1 MNLNLPRSGR
11 VVVIDDKSNE
21 GLPLIKVLSKDKI
34 SVTYFTGR
42 KEELPE
48 QPFLDVRLVFLDI
61 VLEGVEGTDDKTK
74 LSIATGVIKC
84 IVHKDN
90 GPFILAAWTKHK
102 ELIEELEKRLKKEK
116 YQPIVV
122 DLQKYEFKDNK
133 TGKYDYNLKEIEKKL
148 KEKLENLSV
157 FEIFI
162 LWENIVYRSASSV
175 VNEFSGLVGFNDSW
189 NDELK
194 NILYKLAE
202 AQAGKTLDTNS
213 SQDILKNALFTF
225 DGIFLDTLEKN
236 IHKEPYNQMD
246 FSSLKS
252 GVEENVKGKI
262 NSRLILDKS
271 GLDGLYPGNV
281 YEIKNDDLLKKIVYD
296 FIYLEK
302 LLKEFAYMKG
312 VNLDVILDKDKKI
325 KNEYKPEFK
334 RFFKKIRD
342 TIKDNFIL
350 VQTEV
355 SPLCDFAQNKMKLS
369 RIVKGF
375 LCPIEV
381 QIDGSTIQT
390 DKKLKRRAHFLY
402 ITPVIEYKEKL
413 YRLVID
419 FRYFSANSID
429 EINKNTPIFR
439 LRKDILIDI
448 QTKLSS
454 HMNRP
459 GVLFV
464 E

>member
-61 VLEGVEGTDDKTK
+61 VLEGVEGADDKTK

-102 ELIEELEKRLKKEK
+102 ELIEELEKRLKKNK

-162 LWENIVYRSASSV
+162 LWENMVYRSASSV
-175 VNEFSGLVGFNDSW
+175 VNKFSGLVGFNDSW

-202 AQAGKTLDTNS
+202 AQAGKTLDTS
-213 SQDILKNALFTF
+213 LPQKIVENALLTF
-225 DGIFLDTLEKN
+225 DGIFVDTLEKN
-236 IHKEPYNQMD
+236 LHSNSDGMNVS
-246 FSSLKS
+246 FSESS
-252 GVEENVKGKI
+252 VEDNIIGKI
-262 NSRLILDKS
+262 NSKLLLDTS
-271 GLDGLYPGNV
+271 ELDRLYPGNV
-281 YEIKNDDLLKKIVYD
+281 YEINNKTHI
-296 FIYLEK
+296 
-302 LLKEFAYMKG
+302 KESLNTGNAME
-312 VNLDVILDKDKKI
+312 IEEI
-325 KNEYKPEFK
+325 KNKSIPV
-334 RFFKKIRD
+334 I
-342 TIKDNFIL
+342 I
-350 VQTEV
+350 EV
-355 SPLCDFAQNKMKLS
+355 SPLCDFVQNKMKLS

-375 LCPIEV
+375 LCPVEV
-381 QIDGSTIQT
+381 QIDGTIIQT
-390 DKKLKRRAHFLY
+390 CKKLKSSTHFLY
-402 ITPVIEYKEKL
+402 ISPVIEHKEKL

-419 FRYFSANSID
+419 FRHFSAEPID
-429 EINKNTPIFR
+429 EINRKTSIFR
-439 LRKDILIDI
+439 LRKDILINI

-454 HMNRP
+454 HINRP